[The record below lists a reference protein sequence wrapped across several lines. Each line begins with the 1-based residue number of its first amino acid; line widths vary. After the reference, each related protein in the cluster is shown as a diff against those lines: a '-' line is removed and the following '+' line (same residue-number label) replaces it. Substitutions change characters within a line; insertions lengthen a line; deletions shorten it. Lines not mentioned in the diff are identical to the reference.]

1 MEKRFSNTV
10 DKIDIKNTSDAA
22 EAKFQNRLQD
32 QRTNVNVKYQPQTS
46 YV

>member
-32 QRTNVNVKYQPQTS
+32 
-46 YV
+46 